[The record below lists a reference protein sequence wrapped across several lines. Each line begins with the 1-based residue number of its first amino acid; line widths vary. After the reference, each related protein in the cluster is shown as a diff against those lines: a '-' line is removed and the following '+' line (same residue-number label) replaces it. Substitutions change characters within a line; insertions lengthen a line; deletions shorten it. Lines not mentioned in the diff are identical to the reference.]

1 MKREPILECDVLVLG
16 SGAAGLS
23 TAVTAATRGLRVM
36 VAEKAAVFGGT
47 TAWSGGWMWIPGNPL
62 ATRAGIVEE
71 PEASRTYLRNELGAH
86 FDADKV
92 DALLEAGPEM
102 VEFFE
107 RHTSMRFVDGNRI
120 PDFHTTPGAVSGG
133 RSVCAMPFDGRE
145 LGALIERLRP
155 PLGVVTIKG
164 MAIGSGQDLAHFFNA
179 TRSLRSAVHVLR
191 RLAAFAGHKL
201 RYGRSMHLVNG
212 NALVA
217 RLLKSAHDRAVDLR
231 TNAKAVALLRE
242 VGSAAA
248 SEVGNEAGNK
258 AGNKAGNEAGNEA
271 GRVVGARVE
280 IDGVLHEV
288 RAARGVVLACGGYP
302 HDLARRAQTFAYTP
316 SGREHWSA
324 APLTN
329 TGDGIRLGE
338 AVGGHFDASLETP
351 AAWAPV
357 SLVPQGGGKPA
368 VAFPHLIE
376 RAKPGVIAVTR
387 AGQRFVNEASSYHDF
402 VSALIGTTPAGE
414 EVCAW
419 LICDHRFQRRYG
431 LGFSKPFPFPTG
443 PYRRSGYLK
452 RAGSLAELAAQCGID
467 PQGLANT
474 VAAYNSYA
482 KDGFDPQFHKGSTPY
497 NRVQGDA
504 RHMPNPCLAPI
515 EDGPFY
521 AVKLLPGS
529 LGTFAGLATD
539 ATARVLDDNGRPVPG
554 LYAVGNDSASM
565 MGGCYPSGGITL
577 GPAMTFGYLAGLSLA
592 GAGHASRT
600 APTAQADPTQ
610 RSAQPTNSNIQS
622 QGHMQ

>member
-1 MKREPILECDVLVLG
+1 MAMKREPILECDVLVLG

-23 TAVTAATRGLRVM
+23 AAVTAATRGLRVM
-36 VAEKAAVFGGT
+36 VAEKADVFGGT
-47 TAWSGGWMWIPGNPL
+47 SAWSGGWMWIPRNPL

-71 PEASRTYLRNELGAH
+71 SEASRTYLRNELGAH
-86 FDADKV
+86 YDPDKV
-92 DALLEAGPEM
+92 DALLDRGPEM
-102 VEFFE
+102 IEFFE
-107 RHTSMRFVDGNRI
+107 RETAVRFIDGNRI
-120 PDFHTTPGAVSGG
+120 PDFHTTPGAMTGG

-145 LGALIERLRP
+145 LGSLIERLRP
-155 PLGVVTIKG
+155 ALDVVTLKG
-164 MAIGSGQDLAHFFNA
+164 MAIASGQDLAHFFNA
-179 TRSLRSAVHVLR
+179 TRSPRSALHVLR
-191 RLAAFAGHKL
+191 RLAAFARDKL

-217 RLLKSAHDRAVDLR
+217 RLLKSAYDRAVDLR
-231 TNAKAVALLRE
+231 TSAKAVALLRE
-242 VGSAAA
+242 G
-248 SEVGNEAGNK
+248 GAG
-258 AGNKAGNEAGNEA
+258 G
-271 GRVVGARVE
+271 GRVTGARVE
-280 IDGVLHEV
+280 IDGVAHEV

-302 HDLARRAQTFAYTP
+302 HDVARRAQTFAYTP

-338 AVGGHFDASLETP
+338 AVGAHFDASLETP

-357 SLVPQGGGKPA
+357 SLVPRKSGEA

-387 AGQRFVNEASSYHDF
+387 AGRRFVNEASSYHDF
-402 VSALIGTTPAGE
+402 INALIGTTPKGE

-431 LGFSKPFPFPTG
+431 LGFSKPLPFPTA
-443 PYRRSGYLK
+443 PYRRSGYLR
-452 RAGSLAELAAQCGID
+452 RAHSLAELASHCGID
-467 PQGLANT
+467 PQGLQTT

-504 RHMPNPCLAPI
+504 GHKPNPCNAPL
-515 EDGPFY
+515 EHGPFY

-539 ATARVLDDNGRPVPG
+539 AAARVLDDAGQPVPG

-592 GAGHASRT
+592 GA
-600 APTAQADPTQ
+600 AQADGTARAARTEPT
-610 RSAQPTNSNIQS
+610 PNSSIPS
-622 QGHMQ
+622 QGRI

>member
-1 MKREPILECDVLVLG
+1 MAMKREPILECDVLVLG

-23 TAVTAATRGLRVM
+23 AAVTAATQGLRVM
-36 VAEKAAVFGGT
+36 VAEKADVFGGT
-47 TAWSGGWMWIPGNPL
+47 SAWSGGWMWIPRNPL

-71 PEASRTYLRNELGAH
+71 SEASRTYLRNELGAH
-86 FDADKV
+86 YDPDKV
-92 DALLEAGPEM
+92 DALLDRGPEM
-102 VEFFE
+102 IEFFE
-107 RHTSMRFVDGNRI
+107 RETAVRFIDGNRI
-120 PDFHTTPGAVSGG
+120 PDFHTTPGAMTGG

-145 LGALIERLRP
+145 LGSLIERLRP
-155 PLGVVTIKG
+155 ALDVVTLKG
-164 MAIGSGQDLAHFFNA
+164 MAIASGQDLAHFFNA
-179 TRSLRSAVHVLR
+179 TRSPRSAVHVLR
-191 RLAAFAGHKL
+191 RLAAFARDKL

-231 TNAKAVALLRE
+231 TGAKAVALLRE
-242 VGSAAA
+242 G
-248 SEVGNEAGNK
+248 GAG
-258 AGNKAGNEAGNEA
+258 G
-271 GRVVGARVE
+271 GRVTGARVE
-280 IDGVLHEV
+280 IGGVAHEV

-302 HDLARRAQTFAYTP
+302 HDVARRAQTFAYTP

-338 AVGGHFDASLETP
+338 AVGAHFDASLETP

-357 SLVPQGGGKPA
+357 SLVPRKSGEA

-387 AGQRFVNEASSYHDF
+387 AGRRFVNEASSYHDF
-402 VSALIGTTPAGE
+402 INALIGTTPKGE

-431 LGFSKPFPFPTG
+431 LGFSKPFPFPTA
-443 PYRRSGYLK
+443 PYRRSGYLR
-452 RAGSLAELAAQCGID
+452 RAHSLAELASQCGID
-467 PQGLANT
+467 PQGLQTT

-497 NRVQGDA
+497 NRVQGDV
-504 RHMPNPCLAPI
+504 RYKPNPCNAPL
-515 EDGPFY
+515 ERGPFY

-539 ATARVLDDNGRPVPG
+539 AAARVLDDAGQPVPG

-592 GAGHASRT
+592 GA
-600 APTAQADPTQ
+600 AQADGTTRAARTEPT
-610 RSAQPTNSNIQS
+610 PNSSIPS
-622 QGHMQ
+622 QGRI

>member
-23 TAVTAATRGLRVM
+23 AAVTAATHGLRVM
-36 VAEKAAVFGGT
+36 VAEKAGVFGGT
-47 TAWSGGWMWIPGNPL
+47 SAWSGGWMWIPRNPL

-71 PEASRTYLRNELGAH
+71 SGASRTYLRTELGAH
-86 FDADKV
+86 YDPAKV
-92 DALLEAGPEM
+92 DALLDRGPEM
-102 VEFFE
+102 IEFFE
-107 RHTSMRFVDGNRI
+107 RETAVRFIDGNRI
-120 PDFHTTPGAVSGG
+120 PDFHTTPGAMTGG

-145 LGALIERLRP
+145 LGPLIGRLRA
-155 PLGVVTIKG
+155 PLEVVTLNG
-164 MAIGSGQDLAHFFNA
+164 MAIASGQDLAHFLNA
-179 TRSLRSAVHVLR
+179 TRSPRSAVHVLR
-191 RLAAFAGHKL
+191 RLAAFARDKL
-201 RYGRSMHLVNG
+201 RYGRSMYLVNG
-212 NALVA
+212 HALVA
-217 RLLKSAHDRAVDLR
+217 RLLKSAQDRAVDLR

-242 VGSAAA
+242 GDGARA
-248 SEVGNEAGNK
+248 
-258 AGNKAGNEAGNEA
+258 
-271 GRVVGARVE
+271 RITGARVE
-280 IDGVLHEV
+280 IDGVAHEV
-288 RAARGVVLACGGYP
+288 RASRGVVLACGGYP
-302 HDLARRAQTFAYTP
+302 HDVARRAQTFAYTP

-338 AVGGHFDASLETP
+338 AIGAHFDASLEAP

-357 SLVPQGGGKPA
+357 SLVPRQRGEA
-368 VAFPHLIE
+368 ALAFAHLIE

-387 AGQRFVNEASSYHDF
+387 AGRRFVNEASSYHDF
-402 VSALIGTTPAGE
+402 VNALIGTTPAGE

-431 LGFSKPFPFPTG
+431 LGFSKPFPFPTA
-443 PYRRSGYLK
+443 PYRRSGYLQ
-452 RAGSLAELAAQCGID
+452 RANSLAGLAARCGID
-467 PQGLANT
+467 PQGLETT

-504 RHMPNPCLAPI
+504 RHTPNPCNAPL
-515 EDGPFY
+515 EHGPFY

-539 ATARVLDDNGRPVPG
+539 AAARVLDDAGRPMPG

-592 GAGHASRT
+592 DA
-600 APTAQADPTQ
+600 AQADRVAHTAGTAAAPNATPNPTL
-610 RSAQPTNSNIQS
+610 PS
-622 QGHMQ
+622 QGRI